1 MTYQEIIN
9 AIESLPISDRDN
21 ILELIRKQQIPSNRQ
36 YVDEQQR
43 AEILA
48 NEGDLQSVETDTTT
62 QACYKEVDP
71 TTQDE
76 NEIHTF
82 DRDGNP
88 FTYSI
93 RDLFWSQEAYYYTKK
108 QEKSFNLHLTELVS
122 KYGGEYVVF
131 ENGRVIDRDANEDIL
146 LDRISETSFFND
158 RDGIFCAFVPNRLEI
173 NV

>member
-48 NEGDLQSVETDTTT
+48 NEGDLQSVKKDT
-62 QACYKEVDP
+62 

-88 FTYSI
+88 FTYNI

>member
-43 AEILA
+43 AKILA
-48 NEGDLQSVETDTTT
+48 NEGDLQSVETDT
-62 QACYKEVDP
+62 

-88 FTYSI
+88 FTYNI